1 MQEAFLHYLFEYQLL
16 TNEEFE
22 IISPGLKNL
31 DAGPDFFNS
40 KIKIGKTI
48 WAGNVEIHIL
58 SSDWYKHKHNKD
70 KAYDNIILHLVLQ
83 KDKEVYST
91 NGQLI
96 PSYEVKFDP
105 KLLETYNELIK
116 HKAWIHCEN
125 KIQDIDSLTKNSYI
139 DALAIERLQRKSQ
152 FFEDLLQFNNNDWE
166 ESFFQAI
173 SKSFGGKVNGIPFE
187 LLAKSVPLKTLLKQ
201 QNNLFQIE
209 AILFGQ
215 AGFLNKEIFEDEYF
229 NSLKKEYEYLQK
241 KYQLTGVREELF
253 KFSRIRPYNFPT
265 IKIAL
270 LSKLISSTQSLFST
284 VLECKSISDL
294 YTLFTLEA
302 SEYWET
308 HYTFGKPSKIL
319 KKSLGTASVQHLII
333 NTIIPFLYVYSEKT
347 NQIGVK
353 EKCIEWFSELE
364 PEENSITRKW
374 EELRFEN
381 LNALTSQGLIEL
393 KNEKCNKHM
402 CLDCRIGHKILTLA
416 WNE

>member
-215 AGFLNKEIFEDEYF
+215 AGFLNKEIVEDEYF

-270 LSKLISSTQSLFST
+270 LSKLISSTHSLFST